1 MGFHRRGR
9 SRCAQALAL
18 SAAQTAVDVN
28 EAKKTMHTAI
38 TDTGTTS
45 PRATFPENTGRGS
58 AGTEASN
65 TTSNATSN
73 TWTTSSTW
81 TTERI
86 DQLRHFVG
94 AGLTCSQIA
103 AEIGVT
109 RNAVIGKIHRL
120 GLSPGRPR
128 GRQPSALAQRMRA
141 TRAAPA
147 LPRPPRSPL
156 AQLLRA
162 MTTSEGATVVR
173 FPGTT
178 DMPDVE
184 GVQRC
189 SLLELGAHGCRWPLS
204 DPGKA
209 DFGFCGNESIA
220 GVSYCAG
227 HARLAYRLPSGR
239 RA

>member
-1 MGFHRRGR
+1 M
-9 SRCAQALAL
+9 
-18 SAAQTAVDVN
+18 DVN
-28 EAKKTMHTAI
+28 EAKNNEH
-38 TDTGTTS
+38 
-45 PRATFPENTGRGS
+45 GS
-58 AGTEASN
+58 SIHRDDLYAYGVYRSHEIQQRRVPGP
-65 TTSNATSN
+65 
-73 TWTTSSTW
+73 TW

-86 DQLRHFVG
+86 DQLRSFVT

-128 GRQPSALAQRMRA
+128 GRQPAALAQRMRT
-141 TRAAPA
+141 TRATPA
-147 LPRPPRSPL
+147 LPRPPRSPI

-162 MTTSEGATVVR
+162 MTRPEAANVVR
-173 FPGTT
+173 FPGATESPAV
-178 DMPDVE
+178 DSMK
-184 GVQRC
+184 RC
-189 SLLELGAHGCRWPLS
+189 SLLELDVSGCRWPLS

>member
-1 MGFHRRGR
+1 MNTEAAYTEATRAGP
-9 SRCAQALAL
+9 AL
-18 SAAQTAVDVN
+18 SGPPR
-28 EAKKTMHTAI
+28 
-38 TDTGTTS
+38 TGTTN
-45 PRATFPENTGRGS
+45 RATTSTG
-58 AGTEASN
+58 
-65 TTSNATSN
+65 TTNSE
-73 TWTTSSTW
+73 TW
-81 TTERI
+81 TTERV
-86 DQLRHFVG
+86 DQLRHFLT

-128 GRQPSALAQRMRA
+128 GRQPSALAQRMRSP
-141 TRAAPA
+141 RMAPA
-147 LPRPPRSPL
+147 LPRPPRSAI

-162 MTTSEGATVVR
+162 MTRLEAVNVVR
-173 FPGTT
+173 FPGATE
-178 DMPDVE
+178 MPAVE
-184 GVQRC
+184 SVKHC
-189 SLLELGAHGCRWPLS
+189 SLLELDSNGCRWPLG

>member
-1 MGFHRRGR
+1 MNTEAAYTEATRAGP
-9 SRCAQALAL
+9 AL
-18 SAAQTAVDVN
+18 SGPPR
-28 EAKKTMHTAI
+28 
-38 TDTGTTS
+38 TGTTS
-45 PRATFPENTGRGS
+45 T
-58 AGTEASN
+58 
-65 TTSNATSN
+65 TTSE
-73 TWTTSSTW
+73 TW
-81 TTERI
+81 TTERV
-86 DQLRHFVG
+86 DQLRHFIT

-128 GRQPSALAQRMRA
+128 GRQPAALAQRMRA
-141 TRAAPA
+141 ARTTPA

-162 MTTSEGATVVR
+162 MTRPEGANVVR
-173 FPGTT
+173 FPGATETT
-178 DMPDVE
+178 IVE

-189 SLLELGAHGCRWPLS
+189 SLLELTGTGCRWPLS

-209 DFGFCGNESIA
+209 DFGFCGSDAIA
-220 GVSYCAG
+220 GFSYCAG